1 MLAESHFYFHGNY
14 HTKHYAIYNSSSD
27 TQCNTPTTVRSIT
40 HLPGIQPEWKFLIII
55 ASKSAPTIMERVV
68 TLCSA
73 GV

>member
-1 MLAESHFYFHGNY
+1 MLVESHFYFQGNY

-55 ASKSAPTIMERVV
+55 A
-68 TLCSA
+68 
-73 GV
+73 